1 MGDMEDMRK
10 EYWEHVRTSAEEIER
25 DVRSGELDPEDA
37 MERVENDCDSQW
49 SIYTYRAK
57 CVVCFLSD
65 NPDAL
70 SDELGSDGLLVDSN
84 LNWSGMAFWAMR
96 ADILDRLGDL
106 EEIAAEGRE
115 EREAAEEATA

>member
-1 MGDMEDMRK
+1 MGEMEEMRRD
-10 EYWEHVRTSAEEIER
+10 YWGHVRTSAEEIER

-37 MERVENDCDSQW
+37 YERVENDCDSQW

-70 SDELGSDGLLVDSN
+70 ADELGSESLLVDGN
-84 LNWSGMAFWAMR
+84 LNWSGMAFFAMR
-96 ADILDRLGDL
+96 GDIMDRLGDL

-115 EREAAEEATA
+115 EREAKEEN